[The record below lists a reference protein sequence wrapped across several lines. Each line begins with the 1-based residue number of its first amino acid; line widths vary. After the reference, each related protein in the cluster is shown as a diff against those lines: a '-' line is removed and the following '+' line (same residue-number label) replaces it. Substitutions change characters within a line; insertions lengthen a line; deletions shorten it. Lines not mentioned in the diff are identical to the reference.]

1 MAGID
6 TSVLK
11 SDAAQY
17 QYDAS
22 KASQTTATANKGDMS
37 MDDFWKLMAAQLQYQ
52 DPMNPM
58 SNSDMM
64 NQMTQMAT
72 MNAMT
77 QVSDAVAKFATV
89 SNNLSQV
96 TLTTYSTGL
105 LGKEVTV
112 AITNDKGEVT
122 GTKKGTVTGVDLTGA
137 TSVYIDGKKYELSQV
152 MGIGD
157 VPVKVDTDKTE
168 ETDKTD
174 TDKTEG
180 TDKTDPDKS
189 DETDKTD
196 TDKTETDKTDTD
208 NAAGD
213 KGTE

>member
-1 MAGID
+1 MAGVED
-6 TSVLK
+6 VLK

-22 KASQTTATANKGDMS
+22 KLTQTSAVSNKSDMT

-77 QVSDAVAKFATV
+77 QVTDAVAKFATV

-112 AITNDKGEVT
+112 AITNEEGEVT

-137 TSVYIDGKKYELSQV
+137 TAVYIDGKKYELSQV
-152 MGIGD
+152 MGIGE
-157 VPVKVDTDKTE
+157 VPVKI
-168 ETDKTD
+168 
-174 TDKTEG
+174 
-180 TDKTDPDKS
+180 PDKDK

-196 TDKTETDKTDTD
+196 TDKTDTDKTDTD
-208 NAAGD
+208 NTTGD
-213 KGTE
+213 KDKE

>member
-1 MAGID
+1 MAGVSD
-6 TSVLK
+6 VLL
-11 SDAAQY
+11 SDAAKY
-17 QYDAS
+17 QYDAA
-22 KASQTTATANKGDMS
+22 KASQTDAVANGGDLS
-37 MDDFWKLMAAQLQYQ
+37 IDDLWKLMDAHLQYQ

-77 QVSDAVAKFATV
+77 QVTDAVAKFATV

-112 AITNDKGEVT
+112 AITNEEGEVT

-137 TSVYIDGKKYELSQV
+137 TAVYIDGKKYELSQV
-152 MGIGD
+152 MGIGE
-157 VPVKVDTDKTE
+157 VPVKI
-168 ETDKTD
+168 
-174 TDKTEG
+174 
-180 TDKTDPDKS
+180 PDKDK

-196 TDKTETDKTDTD
+196 TDKTDTDKTDTD
-208 NAAGD
+208 NTTGD
-213 KGTE
+213 KDKE

>member
-1 MAGID
+1 MAGVSD
-6 TSVLK
+6 VLK

-17 QYDAS
+17 QYDAT
-22 KASQTTATANKGDMS
+22 KASQTDAVANGGDLS

-52 DPMNPM
+52 DPTNPM

-77 QVSDAVAKFATV
+77 QVTDAVAKFATV
-89 SNNLSQV
+89 SNNLAQV

-112 AITNDKGEVT
+112 AITNADGEVT
-122 GTKKGTVTGVDLTGA
+122 GTKKGLVTGVDLTGA
-137 TSVYIDGKKYELSQV
+137 TAVYIDGKKYDLSQV

-157 VPVKVDTDKTE
+157 VPVKNPGKDEDDADNG

-174 TDKTEG
+174 TDKT
-180 TDKTDPDKS
+180 
-189 DETDKTD
+189 
-196 TDKTETDKTDTD
+196 DTD
-208 NAAGD
+208 NTTGD
-213 KGTE
+213 KDKE

>member
-1 MAGID
+1 MAGVSD
-6 TSVLK
+6 VLK

-17 QYDAS
+17 QYDAT
-22 KASQTTATANKGDMS
+22 KASQTDAVANGGDLS

-77 QVSDAVAKFATV
+77 QVTDAVAKFATV
-89 SNNLSQV
+89 SNNLAQV

-112 AITNDKGEVT
+112 AITNADGEVT
-122 GTKKGTVTGVDLTGA
+122 GTKKGLVTGVDLTGA
-137 TSVYIDGKKYELSQV
+137 TAVYIDGKKYDLSQV

-157 VPVKVDTDKTE
+157 VPVKNPGKDEDDSDSG

-174 TDKTEG
+174 TDKT
-180 TDKTDPDKS
+180 
-189 DETDKTD
+189 
-196 TDKTETDKTDTD
+196 DTD
-208 NAAGD
+208 NTTGD
-213 KGTE
+213 KDKE

>member
-1 MAGID
+1 
-6 TSVLK
+6 
-11 SDAAQY
+11 
-17 QYDAS
+17 
-22 KASQTTATANKGDMS
+22 
-37 MDDFWKLMAAQLQYQ
+37 
-52 DPMNPM
+52 M

-77 QVSDAVAKFATV
+77 QVTDAVAKFATV

-112 AITNDKGEVT
+112 AITNDEGEVT

-137 TSVYIDGKKYELSQV
+137 TAVYIDGKKYELSQV

-157 VPVKVDTDKTE
+157 VPVKIPEKDE
-168 ETDKTD
+168 DKTD
-174 TDKTEG
+174 TDKE
-180 TDKTDPDKS
+180 

-196 TDKTETDKTDTD
+196 TDNTTD
-208 NAAGD
+208 GED
-213 KGTE
+213 KE

>member
-1 MAGID
+1 MAGVED
-6 TSVLK
+6 VLK

-22 KASQTTATANKGDMS
+22 KLTQTSAVSNKSDMT

-77 QVSDAVAKFATV
+77 QVTDAVAKLATV

-112 AITNDKGEVT
+112 AITNDEGEVT

-137 TSVYIDGKKYELSQV
+137 TAVYIDGKKYELSQV

-157 VPVKVDTDKTE
+157 VPVKIPEKDE
-168 ETDKTD
+168 DKTD
-174 TDKTEG
+174 TDKE
-180 TDKTDPDKS
+180 

-196 TDKTETDKTDTD
+196 TDNTTD
-208 NAAGD
+208 GED
-213 KGTE
+213 KE

>member
-6 TSVLK
+6 TSTLI
-11 SDAAQY
+11 SDAAQS
-17 QYDAS
+17 QYDAA
-22 KASQTTATANKGDMS
+22 KKQTTAKSSGNDMT

-112 AITNDKGEVT
+112 AITNEKGEVT
-122 GTKKGTVTGVDLTGA
+122 GTKKGTVMGVDLTGA
-137 TSVYIDGKKYELSQV
+137 TAVYIDGKKYELSQI

-157 VPVKVDTDKTE
+157 VPVKVEDKNQTDKDTD
-168 ETDKTD
+168 DKTD
-174 TDKTEG
+174 ETDQTEG
-180 TDKTDPDKS
+180 TDK
-189 DETDKTD
+189 E
-196 TDKTETDKTDTD
+196 
-208 NAAGD
+208 
-213 KGTE
+213 

>member
-1 MAGID
+1 MAGIED
-6 TSVLK
+6 VLK

-17 QYDAS
+17 QYDAT
-22 KASQTTATANKGDMS
+22 KASQTNAVANKDMT

-77 QVSDAVAKFATV
+77 QVTDAVSKFATV

-112 AITNDKGEVT
+112 AITNDDGDIT
-122 GTKKGTVTGVDLTGA
+122 GTKKGVVTGVDLTGA
-137 TSVYIDGKKYELSQV
+137 TAVYIDGKKYELSQV

-157 VPVKVDTDKTE
+157 VPVKLKDE
-168 ETDKTD
+168 
-174 TDKTEG
+174 DKTEG
-180 TDKTDPDKS
+180 TDKTDPDKT
-189 DETDKTD
+189 DTDKTD
-196 TDKTETDKTDTD
+196 TDKTDTD
-208 NAAGD
+208 NTTGEEE
-213 KGTE
+213 KE

>member
-6 TSVLK
+6 TDILM
-11 SDAAQY
+11 SDAAKY

-22 KASQTTATANKGDMS
+22 KESQTTAVSNKGDMT
-37 MDDFWKLMAAQLQYQ
+37 MNDFWKLMAAQLQYQ

-58 SNSDMM
+58 SNSEMM

-77 QVSDAVAKFATV
+77 SVSDAVAKFATV

-112 AITNDKGEVT
+112 ALLDDKGEMT

-137 TSVYIDGKKYELSQV
+137 TAVYIDGKKYELSQV
-152 MGIGD
+152 VGIGD
-157 VPVKVDTDKTE
+157 VPSKDDDKTE
-168 ETDKTD
+168 KPDGDKTETDDKDT

-180 TDKTDPDKS
+180 KEK
-189 DETDKTD
+189 
-196 TDKTETDKTDTD
+196 
-208 NAAGD
+208 A
-213 KGTE
+213 

>member
-1 MAGID
+1 MAGGSD
-6 TSVLK
+6 VLL
-11 SDAAQY
+11 SDAAKY
-17 QYDAS
+17 QYDAA
-22 KASQTTATANKGDMS
+22 KASQTDAVANGGDLS
-37 MDDFWKLMAAQLQYQ
+37 IDDFWKLMAAQLQYQ

-77 QVSDAVAKFATV
+77 QVTDAVAKFATV

-112 AITNDKGEVT
+112 AITNEEGEVT

-137 TSVYIDGKKYELSQV
+137 TAVYIDGKKYELSQV
-152 MGIGD
+152 MGIGE
-157 VPVKVDTDKTE
+157 VPVKI
-168 ETDKTD
+168 
-174 TDKTEG
+174 
-180 TDKTDPDKS
+180 PDKDK

-196 TDKTETDKTDTD
+196 TDKTDTDKTDTD
-208 NAAGD
+208 NTTGD
-213 KGTE
+213 KDKE

>member
-1 MAGID
+1 MAGIED
-6 TSVLK
+6 VLK

-17 QYDAS
+17 QYDAT
-22 KASQTTATANKGDMS
+22 KASQTNAVANKDMT

-77 QVSDAVAKFATV
+77 QVTDAVSKFATV

-112 AITNDKGEVT
+112 AITNDDGDIT
-122 GTKKGTVTGVDLTGA
+122 GTKKGVVTGVDLTGA
-137 TSVYIDGKKYELSQV
+137 TAVYIDGKKYELSQV

-157 VPVKVDTDKTE
+157 VPVKIKDE
-168 ETDKTD
+168 
-174 TDKTEG
+174 DKTEG
-180 TDKTDPDKS
+180 TDKTD
-189 DETDKTD
+189 TDKTD
-196 TDKTETDKTDTD
+196 TDKTDTDKTDTD
-208 NAAGD
+208 NTTGEEE
-213 KGTE
+213 KE

>member
-1 MAGID
+1 MAGIED
-6 TSVLK
+6 VLK
-11 SDAAQY
+11 SEAPQY
-17 QYDAS
+17 QYDAT
-22 KASQTTATANKGDMS
+22 KASQTNAVANKDMT

-77 QVSDAVAKFATV
+77 QVTDAVSKFATV

-112 AITNDKGEVT
+112 AITNDDGDIT
-122 GTKKGTVTGVDLTGA
+122 GTKKGVVTGVDLTGA
-137 TSVYIDGKKYELSQV
+137 TAVYIDGKKYELSQV

-157 VPVKVDTDKTE
+157 VPVKLKDE
-168 ETDKTD
+168 
-174 TDKTEG
+174 DKTEG
-180 TDKTDPDKS
+180 TDKTDPDKT
-189 DETDKTD
+189 DTDKTD
-196 TDKTETDKTDTD
+196 TDKTDTD
-208 NAAGD
+208 NTTGEEE
-213 KGTE
+213 KE

>member
-1 MAGID
+1 MAGIED
-6 TSVLK
+6 VLK

-17 QYDAS
+17 QYDAT
-22 KASQTTATANKGDMS
+22 KASQTNAVANKDMT

-77 QVSDAVAKFATV
+77 QVTDAVSKFATV

-112 AITNDKGEVT
+112 AITNDDGDIT
-122 GTKKGTVTGVDLTGA
+122 GTKKGVVTGVDLTGA
-137 TSVYIDGKKYELSQV
+137 TAVYIDGKKYELSQV

-157 VPVKVDTDKTE
+157 VPVKLKDE
-168 ETDKTD
+168 
-174 TDKTEG
+174 DKTEG
-180 TDKTDPDKS
+180 TDKTD
-189 DETDKTD
+189 TDKTD
-196 TDKTETDKTDTD
+196 TDKTDTD
-208 NAAGD
+208 NTTGEEE
-213 KGTE
+213 KE

>member
-1 MAGID
+1 MAGVED
-6 TSVLK
+6 VLK

-22 KASQTTATANKGDMS
+22 KSTQTSAVSNKSDMT

-77 QVSDAVAKFATV
+77 QVTDAVSKFATV

-112 AITNDKGEVT
+112 AITNDEGEVT

-137 TSVYIDGKKYELSQV
+137 TAVYIDGEKYELSQV

-157 VPVKVDTDKTE
+157 VPVKIPEKDE
-168 ETDKTD
+168 DKTD
-174 TDKTEG
+174 TDKE
-180 TDKTDPDKS
+180 

-196 TDKTETDKTDTD
+196 TDNTTDG
-208 NAAGD
+208 GD
-213 KGTE
+213 KE

>member
-1 MAGID
+1 MAGIED
-6 TSVLK
+6 VLK

-17 QYDAS
+17 QYDAT
-22 KASQTTATANKGDMS
+22 KASQTNAVANKDMT

-77 QVSDAVAKFATV
+77 QVTDAVSKFATV

-112 AITNDKGEVT
+112 AITNDDGDIT
-122 GTKKGTVTGVDLTGA
+122 GTKKGVVTGVALTGA
-137 TSVYIDGKKYELSQV
+137 TAVYIDGKKYELSQV

-157 VPVKVDTDKTE
+157 VPVKLKDE
-168 ETDKTD
+168 
-174 TDKTEG
+174 DKTEG
-180 TDKTDPDKS
+180 TDKTDPDKT
-189 DETDKTD
+189 DTDKTD
-196 TDKTETDKTDTD
+196 TDKTDTD
-208 NAAGD
+208 NTTGEEE
-213 KGTE
+213 KE

>member
-1 MAGID
+1 MAGIED
-6 TSVLK
+6 VLK

-17 QYDAS
+17 QYDAT
-22 KASQTTATANKGDMS
+22 KASQTNAVANKDMT

-77 QVSDAVAKFATV
+77 QVTDAVSKFATV

-112 AITNDKGEVT
+112 AITNDDGDIT
-122 GTKKGTVTGVDLTGA
+122 GTKKGVVTGVDLTGA
-137 TSVYIDGKKYELSQV
+137 TAVYIDGKKYELSQV

-157 VPVKVDTDKTE
+157 VPVKLKDEDKTE
-168 ETDKTD
+168 GTEKTDPDKTDTDKTD
-174 TDKTEG
+174 TDKT
-180 TDKTDPDKS
+180 
-189 DETDKTD
+189 
-196 TDKTETDKTDTD
+196 DTD
-208 NAAGD
+208 NTTGEEE
-213 KGTE
+213 KE

>member
-1 MAGID
+1 MAGIED
-6 TSVLK
+6 VLK

-17 QYDAS
+17 QYDAT
-22 KASQTTATANKGDMS
+22 KASQTSAVSNKSDMS
-37 MDDFWKLMAAQLQYQ
+37 MDDFWKLMAAELQYQ

-64 NQMTQMAT
+64 SQMTQMAT

-77 QVSDAVAKFATV
+77 QVSDAVSKFATV

-112 AITNDKGEVT
+112 AVTNSDGDIT
-122 GTKKGTVTGVDLTGA
+122 GTKKGIVTGVDLTGA
-137 TSVYIDGKKYELSQV
+137 TAVYIDGKKYELSQV

-157 VPVKVDTDKTE
+157 VPVKIKDE
-168 ETDKTD
+168 DKTD
-174 TDKTEG
+174 E
-180 TDKTDPDKS
+180 DKTD
-189 DETDKTD
+189 E
-196 TDKTETDKTDTD
+196 DKTDTD
-208 NAAGD
+208 NTTGDGD
-213 KGTE
+213 KE

>member
-1 MAGID
+1 MAGVED
-6 TSVLK
+6 VLK

-22 KASQTTATANKGDMS
+22 KLTQTSAVSNKSDMT

-77 QVSDAVAKFATV
+77 QVTDAVAKFATV

-112 AITNDKGEVT
+112 AITNDEGEVT

-137 TSVYIDGKKYELSQV
+137 TAVYIDGKKYELSQV

-157 VPVKVDTDKTE
+157 VPVKIPEKDE
-168 ETDKTD
+168 DKTD
-174 TDKTEG
+174 TDKE
-180 TDKTDPDKS
+180 

-196 TDKTETDKTDTD
+196 TDNTTD
-208 NAAGD
+208 GED
-213 KGTE
+213 KE

>member
-1 MAGID
+1 MAGVED
-6 TSVLK
+6 VLK

-22 KASQTTATANKGDMS
+22 KLTQTSAVSNKSDMT

-77 QVSDAVAKFATV
+77 QVTDAVAKFATV

-112 AITNDKGEVT
+112 AITNDEGEVT

-137 TSVYIDGKKYELSQV
+137 TAVYIDGKKYELSQV

-157 VPVKVDTDKTE
+157 VPVKIPEKDE
-168 ETDKTD
+168 DKTD
-174 TDKTEG
+174 TDKE
-180 TDKTDPDKS
+180 

-196 TDKTETDKTDTD
+196 TDNTTDG
-208 NAAGD
+208 GD
-213 KGTE
+213 KE

>member
-1 MAGID
+1 MAGVED
-6 TSVLK
+6 VLK

-17 QYDAS
+17 QYDAA
-22 KASQTTATANKGDMS
+22 KTTQTSAVSNKSDMT
-37 MDDFWKLMAAQLQYQ
+37 MEDFWKLMAAQLQYQ

-77 QVSDAVAKFATV
+77 QVTDAVSKFATV

-112 AITNDKGEVT
+112 AITDDEGEVT
-122 GTKKGTVTGVDLTGA
+122 GTKKGMVTGVDLTGA
-137 TSVYIDGKKYELSQV
+137 TAVYIDGKKYELSQV

-157 VPVKVDTDKTE
+157 VPVKDADK
-168 ETDKTD
+168 DKND

-180 TDKTDPDKS
+180 TDKTD
-189 DETDKTD
+189 
-196 TDKTETDKTDTD
+196 TD
-208 NAAGD
+208 NTTGD
-213 KGTE
+213 KDKE

>member
-1 MAGID
+1 MAGVED
-6 TSVLK
+6 VLK

-22 KASQTTATANKGDMS
+22 KLTQTSAVSNKSDMT

-77 QVSDAVAKFATV
+77 QVTDAVAKFATV

-112 AITNDKGEVT
+112 AITNEEGEVT

-137 TSVYIDGKKYELSQV
+137 TAVYIDGKKYELSQV

-157 VPVKVDTDKTE
+157 VPVKIPEKDE
-168 ETDKTD
+168 DKTD
-174 TDKTEG
+174 TDKE
-180 TDKTDPDKS
+180 

-196 TDKTETDKTDTD
+196 TDNTTDG
-208 NAAGD
+208 GD
-213 KGTE
+213 KE